1 MSSVLTATDRSHP
14 TRTRK
19 EGSNRFPTKTQR
31 YRAPSV
37 AKPMASPRPGRRP
50 SLVPTV
56 SVGKAPRPAPGQ
68 DTELAALQAGQAR
81 PKHPNTP
88 DAGAK
93 IHAAIS
99 GAKSID
105 DTQDGPQGA
114 PHILL

>member
-1 MSSVLTATDRSHP
+1 MQFVLCPHCDGPQPPYGNA
-14 TRTRK
+14 
-19 EGSNRFPTKTQR
+19 EGRLKRFPTETQR

-37 AKPMASPRPGRRP
+37 AKPMASSRPGRRP

-68 DTELAALQAGQAR
+68 DAELAALQAGEAR

-93 IHAAIS
+93 IHAY
-99 GAKSID
+99 
-105 DTQDGPQGA
+105 Q
-114 PHILL
+114 HE